1 MFLQR
6 GYIILIAAA
15 VLFVSGIVIS
25 ALWAGS
31 FAGTFLRESTIIGQT
46 LIKPSESVNASLQVN
61 DIARPIA
68 VAVHFKPMMTTTT
81 TTTTSP
87 SPQSSL
93 SSSSSTTT
101 NLTLSQTV
109 RDPAGLVVSR
119 NTFVKEF
126 FTAFKPQTTGKYTL
140 TLTNLGRQSVN
151 VDGVFGY
158 IPFINQNNQVN
169 INSLSGIIAGI
180 ILVTIAI
187 ITLIVGII
195 VVIIDRRRKGKQ
207 PPSPIATR

>member
-6 GYIILIAAA
+6 GYIILIAGA
-15 VLFVSGIVIS
+15 VLFISGIVIS

-68 VAVHFKPMMTTTT
+68 IAIHFKPMMTTTTT

-87 SPQSSL
+87 SPQSS
-93 SSSSSTTT
+93 SSITTT

-140 TLTNLGRQSVN
+140 TLTNLGRQSVS

-169 INSLSGIIAGI
+169 LNPLSGIIAGI

-195 VVIIDRRRKGKQ
+195 IVIIDRRRKGKQ
-207 PPSPIATR
+207 PPPPIATR